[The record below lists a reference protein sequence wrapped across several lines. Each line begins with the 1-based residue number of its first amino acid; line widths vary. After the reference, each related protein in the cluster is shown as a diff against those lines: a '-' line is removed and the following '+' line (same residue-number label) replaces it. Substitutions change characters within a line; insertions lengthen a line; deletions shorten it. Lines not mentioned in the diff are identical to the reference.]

1 MRIDFLWA
9 QEIQIGLKFVE
20 QVRSGILAWQTR
32 AWVGL
37 NGKELADAL
46 KRLFLKR
53 YKSVMQHKLGQDKE
67 HRLLYLHFNRPILF

>member
-46 KRLFLKR
+46 KRLF
-53 YKSVMQHKLGQDKE
+53 
-67 HRLLYLHFNRPILF
+67 